1 MAGVEAPLMVA
12 CQAREGGEIG
22 GRRRGA
28 GGRAWVGMGWLLGR
42 GVPGGRAKHGLPL
55 GAMCCSRAC

>member
-12 CQAREGGEIG
+12 CQARERGEIG

-28 GGRAWVGMGWLLGR
+28 GVHAGVGMGVAARGR
-42 GVPGGRAKHGLPL
+42 GPGGRARHGLPL
-55 GAMCCSRAC
+55 RAVCCSRAC

>member
-12 CQAREGGEIG
+12 CQARERGEIG

-28 GGRAWVGMGWLLGR
+28 GGRAWVGMGVAARER
-42 GVPGGRAKHGLPL
+42 GPRREG
-55 GAMCCSRAC
+55 